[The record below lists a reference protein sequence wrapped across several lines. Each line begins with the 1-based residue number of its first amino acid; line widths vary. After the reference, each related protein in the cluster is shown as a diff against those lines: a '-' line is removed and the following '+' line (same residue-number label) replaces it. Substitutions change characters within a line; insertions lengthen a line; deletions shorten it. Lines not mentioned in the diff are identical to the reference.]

1 MLDTILGIFN
11 SLWQTIIDFLP
22 GSPFTAFQNV
32 VNDIPYLAEFN
43 WFFPL
48 NEVIGVL
55 EVWLTVIAL
64 YYTYMA
70 IMRFIRL
77 I

>member
-11 SLWQTIIDFLP
+11 SLWQTIINFLP
-22 GSPFTAFQNV
+22 TSPFVQFQNV
-32 VNDIPYLAEFN
+32 VSNIPYLAEFN

-48 NEVIGVL
+48 NEVIAVM
-55 EVWLTVIAL
+55 EVWLTVIAI